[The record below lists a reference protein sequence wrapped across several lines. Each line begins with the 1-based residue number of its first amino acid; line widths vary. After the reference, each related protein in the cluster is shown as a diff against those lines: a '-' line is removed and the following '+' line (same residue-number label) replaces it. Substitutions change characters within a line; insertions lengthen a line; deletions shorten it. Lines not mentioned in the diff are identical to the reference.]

1 LICPKVL
8 TPTLSL
14 ARLVGRVVDAPCRL
28 GDGLVRVYV
37 ETGPE
42 VRGGIHEILSVDQVG
57 DFLLSEIKLHD
68 HVQVQGTLHTSAGQ
82 DEDGLWR
89 YRAHIVA
96 ERARKVPAQDQG
108 GPAWMSM
115 GKVVGQVCSEVEV
128 HRPFA
133 SKIHPFWLEAV
144 ERVYLEVRS
153 PDGPQHVLVSLSEE
167 LSAHATVLTRHAPVE
182 VEGDLASGSARDE
195 QGRARR
201 ISIVNARLI
210 RRLAG
215 WSHISSTPAFTG
227 RGCSETELEL
237 MWSGPIRGPY
247 AERVTSA

>member
-1 LICPKVL
+1 MICPQIL

-14 ARLVGRVVDAPCRL
+14 IRLVGRVVDAPFRL

-57 DFLLSEIKLHD
+57 DFFLSEVKLHD
-68 HVQVQGTLHTSAGQ
+68 HVQIQGTFHTAVGR

-89 YRAHIVA
+89 YRAHLVA
-96 ERARKVPAQDQG
+96 ERARKVPAQDEG
-108 GPAWMSM
+108 GPGWMAL
-115 GKVVGQVCSEVEV
+115 GRVVGQVCSEVEV

-144 ERVYLEVRS
+144 ERVYLEIHT
-153 PDGPQHVLVSLSEE
+153 PNGPQHVLVSISDE
-167 LSAHATVLTRHAPVE
+167 LSPHATIFTQHAPVE
-182 VEGDLASGSARDE
+182 VEGDLISGSARDE

-201 ISIVNARLI
+201 VGAVNARQI

-215 WSHISSTPAFTG
+215 WSHVSSTPAFTG

-237 MWSGPIRGPY
+237 MWTDPIRGPY
-247 AERVTSA
+247 AERMVSV